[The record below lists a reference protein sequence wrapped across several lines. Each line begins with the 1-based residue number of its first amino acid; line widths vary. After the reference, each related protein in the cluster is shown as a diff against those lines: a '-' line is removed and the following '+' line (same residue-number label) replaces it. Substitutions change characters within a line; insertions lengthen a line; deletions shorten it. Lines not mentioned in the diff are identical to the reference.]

1 MLQVGNKLFR
11 HSHSQSSSVREDEC
25 RVLGCSEL
33 VVALQWFMK
42 DVAEKG
48 LS

>member
-1 MLQVGNKLFR
+1 MLQVGSKLFR
-11 HSHSQSSSVREDEC
+11 HSHSQSISVREDEC

-42 DVAEKG
+42 DVPEKG

>member
-1 MLQVGNKLFR
+1 MPQVGNKLLR

-25 RVLGCSEL
+25 RVLGYSEL
-33 VVALQWFMK
+33 VVALQWYMK